1 MGPPTHRKLSG
12 GVSGGMG
19 GYLERD
25 GAGKNLST
33 GESTDPGWPR
43 ARAKCRTTM
52 QDADAPYHTYI
63 WPALA
68 GGGVGVHS
76 RLPSRARAPARHVS
90 PLDPPAAPVS
100 GLQTSR
106 FFYMT
111 LYDMAVT
118 IYAPHGKNV
127 TQDVYNS
134 IYRKRFVCHG

>member
-25 GAGKNLST
+25 GAGKNMST

-52 QDADAPYHTYI
+52 QAADAPYHTYI
-63 WPALA
+63 WPALT

-76 RLPSRARAPARHVS
+76 RLSSRAAATALPVS
-90 PLDPPAAPVS
+90 PLRRFTEPVS
-100 GLQTSR
+100 RVRESSI
-106 FFYMT
+106 F
-111 LYDMAVT
+111 LYD
-118 IYAPHGKNV
+118 I
-127 TQDVYNS
+127 
-134 IYRKRFVCHG
+134 

>member
-25 GAGKNLST
+25 GAGKNMST

-52 QDADAPYHTYI
+52 QAADAPYHTYI
-63 WPALA
+63 WPSLT

-76 RLPSRARAPARHVS
+76 RLSSRAAATALPVS
-90 PLDPPAAPVS
+90 PLRRFAAPVS
-100 GLQTSR
+100 RVRESSI
-106 FFYMT
+106 FYMT
-111 LYDMAVT
+111 SRYPGYKK
-118 IYAPHGKNV
+118 I
-127 TQDVYNS
+127 
-134 IYRKRFVCHG
+134 